1 MPDDFDIPPP
11 MIAHMVYFTLNDA
24 SPEASLKLVDDC
36 YRYLRKIRGI
46 VFFSAGKLVEDLC
59 RPVND
64 RDFHV
69 GLHVV
74 FKTRAA
80 HDAYQTDPS
89 HLKFIEQNKAN
100 WKQVRVFDSI
110 TRG

>member
-1 MPDDFDIPPP
+1 MSDDRIAPPP

-24 SPEASLKLVDDC
+24 SPKATLKLIDDC
-36 YRYLRKIRGI
+36 YRYLKNIPGI
-46 VFFSAGKLVEDLC
+46 AFFSAGKLVEDLC

-74 FKTRAA
+74 FKTREA
-80 HDAYQTDPS
+80 HDAYQAHAQ
-89 HLKFIEQNKAN
+89 HLEFIEANKAN
-100 WKQVRVFDSI
+100 WKQVRVFDSV